1 MCGGGAVVGVTN
13 RSNWSQEGVIPFPP
27 EKASSIWVP
36 PKPLSGSK
44 TASKKEPL
52 PEQKSQLGEDDVGEP
67 GMFSG
72 NRISWSRGC
81 WKRGMKPKCM
91 SRDECV
97 HVHKCVSVCG
107 LGVGDGVTQR

>member
-1 MCGGGAVVGVTN
+1 MVGVTN

-72 NRISWSRGC
+72 GAWRQPKLRQAPWARG
-81 WKRGMKPKCM
+81 WGQKAELR
-91 SRDECV
+91 
-97 HVHKCVSVCG
+97 
-107 LGVGDGVTQR
+107 LGAAAV